1 MTSTPRDPREREAAV
16 LELTSLVKAIAHRI
30 AARVP
35 KHIEVDDLIGAG
47 MIGLLDAVDKFD
59 RAKSNNFKK
68 YALVRVKGAML
79 DEIRAMD
86 PMGRSLRRKVTHVTR
101 TTDALER
108 VLGRPPT
115 EDEVASRLGIGLAG
129 YRALRE
135 RLHPILV
142 VSVEEM
148 SDEGRD
154 ISSWITER
162 SASDPAALLEAKRV
176 REFLDRQILEIKER
190 FGLVLRFYFY
200 DGMTMREIAK
210 VLDVSESR
218 ASQILT
224 EALEAFGKRMRLA
237 IGRHGS
243 ADVSLRR
250 A

>member
-1 MTSTPRDPREREAAV
+1 M
-16 LELTSLVKAIAHRI
+16 KAIAHRI

-59 RAKSNNFKK
+59 RAKSSNFKK
-68 YALVRVKGAML
+68 YALVRIKGAML

-86 PMGRSLRRKVTHVTR
+86 PMGRSLRRKVTHVGR
-101 TTDALER
+101 TTEALER
-108 VLGRPPT
+108 ALGRPPT
-115 EDEVASRLGIGLAG
+115 EDEVAGRLGIDIEG

-154 ISSWITER
+154 ISTWITER
-162 SASDPAALLEAKRV
+162 AAHDPAALLEAKRV
-176 REFLDRQILEIKER
+176 REFLDRQLSELKDR

-218 ASQILT
+218 ASQLLS

-237 IGRHGS
+237 MGKHGS
-243 ADVSLRR
+243 PDVSLRR